1 MKYCLQY
8 LRALL
13 IIGFVFGATSFA
25 IAQQYYRVTVDGL
38 NIRTGPGKNYNTVAV
53 ALKGDTLEGVH
64 DLKGWVEVI
73 AVKDSKRGFV
83 ASQMIEKIDM
93 PKSTGGGFWSFFGKL
108 FKWVL
113 IIAALYLLYKWAWPR
128 INKLSAPVKKPLK
141 PVVKEPEN
149 NVQKIIVDN
158 KEPENNVQEI
168 IVDDKEPEPQ
178 SEKIVEEPVVGAN
191 EEPEPQSQTEK
202 IVEEPVVDVNEEPQT
217 LEVSDAFEQFIVN
230 KLNQNPSFSIKRWRS
245 DKFVDR
251 IFIQSNKHPDFE
263 IVFSITKDGEE
274 IGHSFGLECKWR
286 HYFFNDKIE
295 LEASQINHYKQFVKE
310 ENKPVYI
317 VIGVGGKASEP
328 ETLFLVPLEDVEG
341 NTLDREFLVPYN
353 CSVDDTFYYDVE
365 TGKLELR

>member
-83 ASQMIEKIDM
+83 ASQMIEKIDV
-93 PKSTGGGFWSFFGKL
+93 PKSTGGGFWSFLGKL

-128 INKLSAPVKKPLK
+128 LNKLSAPVKKPVK

-178 SEKIVEEPVVGAN
+178 S
-191 EEPEPQSQTEK
+191 QTEK

-217 LEVSDAFEQFIVN
+217 LEVGDAFEQFIVN
-230 KLNQNPSFSIKRWRS
+230 KLNQNPSFSITRWRS
-245 DKFVDR
+245 DRFVDG

-274 IGHSFGLECKWR
+274 IRHSFGLECKWR

-295 LEASQINHYKQFVKE
+295 LEASQFNHYKQFVKE
-310 ENKPVYI
+310 ENKPVYF

-365 TGKLELR
+365 KEKLELR